1 MNPHFNPHIS
11 PTFRCNHGTACAV
24 VGILSSVF
32 VPLTDYAET
41 LQPSHRIS
49 KKLSAYRDRSR
60 TMSFSCQPLDHAQ
73 GLRLSASEK
82 RKSSS
87 ILLAQR
93 RNKEKEGF
101 ACSERSRGTC
111 MPQHLT
117 RKVPDNNLDMIHIF
131 VLSRLNLVRNA
142 G

>member
-1 MNPHFNPHIS
+1 MDFHFNPHIS
-11 PTFRCNHGTACAV
+11 PTFRCNHGTACAI

-32 VPLTDYAET
+32 ILLTDYAET
-41 LQPSHRIS
+41 SQPSHRIS
-49 KKLSAYRDRSR
+49 KELSAI
-60 TMSFSCQPLDHAQ
+60 SCQPLDHAQ

-87 ILLAQR
+87 ILLAKR
-93 RNKEKEGF
+93 RIKEKEGF
-101 ACSERSRGTC
+101 ACSERSRRTC

-117 RKVPDNNLDMIHIF
+117 SKVPDNNLDMIHIF
-131 VLSRLNLVRNA
+131 VLSRLNLVINA